1 MKTQTENP
9 SGLHVRYHIMKV
21 SKDDHLDLI
30 PTDPNAQYFVLRLDT
45 GGSDPEHIKACRIA
59 AHAYADAIQHHLPD
73 LATDLKQQYPLLP

>member
-9 SGLHVRYHIMKV
+9 SGLHARYHIMKIPKEGTNV
-21 SKDDHLDLI
+21 LI
-30 PTDPNAQYFVLRLDT
+30 PTDPKAQYFVLRLDT

-73 LATDLKQQYPLLP
+73 LANDLKQQYPLLP